1 MSYHDSTTA
10 DCEHKTC
17 SGIKTVIRPK
27 AKDIGG
33 FEVRRALPSV
43 EARTVGPFIF
53 FDQMGPAT
61 FAPGT
66 GIDVRPHPHIG
77 LSTLTWLIEGEIMHR
92 DSLGYTQPIRPG
104 EVNWMTAGSGIVHSE
119 RTPDDVRAVGHS
131 LLGLQVWMALPSDFQ
146 EADPSFQHYV
156 ADDIPTVELDGAKV
170 MIVAGDAWGA
180 SSPVSVYSRTL
191 YADVRLDTGATLNV
205 PPEHEERAI
214 YVVSGS
220 VQLGDEVFG
229 EATMV
234 VLQEGETVPV
244 QAPNGAHLALIG
256 GDKLK
261 RARKLWWNF
270 AHTDV
275 AMIEAAKERWT
286 SGGFD
291 MVEGDGEFIPLPAR

>member
-1 MSYHDSTTA
+1 MSYHHSSA
-10 DCEHKTC
+10 AECENKSC

-33 FEVRRALPSV
+33 FEVRRALPSI

-92 DSLGYTQPIRPG
+92 DSLGYSQPIRPG
-104 EVNWMTAGSGIVHSE
+104 EVNWMTAGTGIVHSE
-119 RTPDDVRAVGHS
+119 RTPDDVRAAGHN
-131 LLGLQVWMALPSDFQ
+131 LLGLQVWMALPSDNQ
-146 EADPSFQHYV
+146 EADPSFQHYE
-156 ADDIPTVELDGAKV
+156 AADIPTVELDGASV
-170 MIVAGDAWGA
+170 TIVAGDAWGA
-180 SSPVSVYSRTL
+180 TSPVSVYSRTL
-191 YADVRLDTGATLNV
+191 YADVRIEADATLDI
-205 PPEHEERAI
+205 PTSHEERAI

-220 VQLGDEVFG
+220 LKLGQEEFG
-229 EATMV
+229 EATMI
-234 VLQEGETVPV
+234 VLREGEVVPV
-244 QAPNGAHLALIG
+244 HAPDGAHLALIG

-261 RARKLWWNF
+261 HARRLWWNF

-275 AMIEAAKERWT
+275 AMIEDAKTRWK
-286 SGGFD
+286 SGEFA
-291 MVEGDGEFIPLPAR
+291 MVDGDDEFIPLPDH

>member
-10 DCEHKTC
+10 DCEHKSC

-33 FEVRRALPSV
+33 FEVRRALPSI

-119 RTPDDVRAVGHS
+119 RTPDDVRSAGHS
-131 LLGLQVWMALPSDFQ
+131 LLGLQVWMALPSDHQ
-146 EADPSFQHYV
+146 EADPSFQHYI
-156 ADDIPTVELDGAKV
+156 ADDIPVVELEGARV

-191 YADVRLDTGATLNV
+191 YADVRLDGGATLNV

-214 YVVSGS
+214 YVVAGS
-220 VQLGDEVFG
+220 VQLGEEVFG
-229 EATMV
+229 EATMI
-234 VLQEGETVPV
+234 VLREGETVPV
-244 QAPNGAHLALIG
+244 HAPAGAHLALIG

-261 RARKLWWNF
+261 HARKLWWNF
-270 AHTDV
+270 AHTDI
-275 AMIEAAKERWT
+275 AMIDAAKERWT

-291 MVEGDGEFIPLPAR
+291 MVAGDEEFIPLPDR

>member
-10 DCEHKTC
+10 DCEQKSC

-33 FEVRRALPSV
+33 FEVRRALPSI

-119 RTPDDVRAVGHS
+119 RTPDSVRAAGHS
-131 LLGLQVWMALPSDFQ
+131 LLGLQVWMALPSDHQ
-146 EADPSFQHYV
+146 EADPSFQHYS
-156 ADDIPTVELDGAKV
+156 ADDIPVVELEGARV

-191 YADVRLDTGATLNV
+191 YADVRLDAGTTLQV

-220 VQLGDEVFG
+220 VQLGEEVFG

-234 VLQEGETVPV
+234 VLQEGENIPV
-244 QAPNGAHLALIG
+244 LASEGAHLALIG

-261 RARKLWWNF
+261 HPRKLWWNF
-270 AHTDV
+270 AHTDI
-275 AMIEAAKERWT
+275 ATIEAAKERWK

-291 MVEGDGEFIPLPAR
+291 MVEGDEEFIPLPDR